1 MAAKPQRKRAGTT
14 QKNGFGGT
22 MREQLRQVEMLLNV
36 SRRVAAIETLDE
48 VLGTVVAIT
57 TEETDS
63 ERGTLWLNDDQTGE
77 LYSRVALGTNHRE
90 FRILNTKGIVGHVYQ
105 TGEGAIIPDAYEDS
119 RFDRSIDKET
129 GFHTKSIL
137 AAPIKTVAGQLIGVI
152 QTLNKKQGQYNEQ
165 DLHLLEAMT
174 TQAAITLQSRQY
186 VERMEK
192 TREQEM
198 EFLDIVSDV
207 SSELELKPLLQ
218 KVMNEAKRM
227 LKADR
232 ATLFL
237 SDENTNELWS
247 SVGTGLQSI
256 EIRFPN
262 HLGIAGTVFTSGET
276 VNIPYAYADLRFN
289 PAFDKKTGYFTR
301 SILCVPVVN
310 KEGKTIGA
318 AQCLNKQGGP
328 FTAEDESRLKAF
340 SAKIS
345 LALENAKLFADVQNM
360 KNYNESVLESM
371 TSGVVTLDESGKIVT
386 CNAAGLRIMHAAAGD
401 IIDQQSADFFK
412 ETNSWV
418 LDKVKKVEKT
428 QEPENSLDAEM
439 VFAGKK
445 ITVNLTVVPL
455 ISVEQKRLGSM
466 VMIEDISKEKR
477 GKAALARYL
486 GSALADQLGESGG
499 LKDKITV
506 ATVLFSD
513 IRSFTTL
520 TEKLGA
526 EGTVS
531 LLNDYFTVM
540 VDCVEQ
546 EGGQLDK
553 FIGDALMAG
562 FGHILKHD
570 DDADRAVRAA
580 ISMIT
585 RLAEFNA
592 QRKARGDDE
601 IEIGIGLNTDSM
613 LVGNIGSEKQS
624 NYTMIGDG
632 VNLAARLESACKQ
645 YFSRILISEN
655 TNKRL
660 NGTYRMR
667 DVDWVVV
674 KGKTEPVAVYEIL
687 DYHTEESFPNLMET
701 LNHFKSGR
709 ELYRTRKWD
718 KAINAFGEAL
728 SLNPSDKLS
737 GMYIDRCKHLQANP
751 PADDW
756 DGIWVMKSK

>member
-1 MAAKPQRKRAGTT
+1 MAVDT
-14 QKNGFGGT
+14 QKKRNSGGSDHVPGRT
-22 MREQLRQVEMLLNV
+22 MQEQLRQLEMLLNV
-36 SRRVAAIETLDE
+36 SRRVAAIETLDD

-57 TEETDS
+57 TEETGS

-77 LYSRVALGTNHRE
+77 LYSRIALGTNHRE
-90 FRILNTKGIVGHVYQ
+90 IRILNTKGIAGHVYQ
-105 TGEGAIIPDAYEDS
+105 TGEGAIIPDAYKDP
-119 RFDRSIDKET
+119 RFDGSVDRET
-129 GFHTKSIL
+129 GFKTSNIL
-137 AAPIKTVAGQLIGVI
+137 AAPIKTVSGQLIGVI
-152 QTLNKKQGQYNEQ
+152 QTLNKKQGQYDEQ

-186 VERMEK
+186 MERMKK
-192 TREQEM
+192 TREQEI

-237 SDENTNELWS
+237 SDDNTNELWS

-262 HLGIAGTVFTSGET
+262 HLGIAGTVFTSGES

-289 PAFDKKTGYFTR
+289 PDFDKKTGYFTR

-318 AQCLNKQGGP
+318 AQCLNRQGGP
-328 FTAEDESRLKAF
+328 FSAEDESRLKAF

-371 TSGVVTLDESGKIVT
+371 TSGVITLDESGKIVT
-386 CNAAGLRIMHAAAGD
+386 CNAAGLRIMHTAAGD
-401 IIDQQSADFFK
+401 IIEQQSADFFAAP
-412 ETNSWV
+412 NNWV
-418 LDKVKKVEKT
+418 LDKVKKVETT

-439 VFAGKK
+439 EFAGKK

-455 ISVEQKRLGSM
+455 ISVEEKKLGSM
-466 VMIEDISKEKR
+466 VMIEDISKAKR
-477 GKAALARYL
+477 GKAALSRYL

-499 LKDKITV
+499 LKDKITE

-520 TEKLGA
+520 TEKLGV

-531 LLNDYFTVM
+531 MLNEYFTVM

-570 DDADRAVRAA
+570 DDVDRAVRSA
-580 ISMIT
+580 IAMIN
-585 RLAEFNA
+585 RLAGFNE
-592 QRKARGDDE
+592 QRQARGE
-601 IEIGIGLNTDSM
+601 EGIEIGIGLNTDRL

-645 YFSRILISEN
+645 YFARILISEN
-655 TNKRL
+655 TRKRL
-660 NGTYRMR
+660 KGTYRMR

-674 KGKTEPVAVYEIL
+674 KGKTEPVAVYEVL
-687 DYHTEESFPNLMET
+687 DYHTEESFPNLMEA

-709 ELYRTRKWD
+709 ELYRARKWD
-718 KAINAFGEAL
+718 KGINAFSETL
-728 SLNPSDKLS
+728 SLNPEDKLS

-751 PADDW
+751 PSDDW